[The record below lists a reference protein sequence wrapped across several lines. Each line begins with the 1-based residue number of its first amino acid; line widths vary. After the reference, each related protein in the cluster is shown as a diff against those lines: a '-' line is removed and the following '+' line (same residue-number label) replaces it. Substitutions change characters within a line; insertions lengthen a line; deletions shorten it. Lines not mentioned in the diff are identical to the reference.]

1 MEEKELTKEESF
13 EIIKKMIIQAKRNY
27 SKGDSFHWLLWGW
40 VIMLANFGFYG
51 LEKYTAFDKPYLI
64 WLITIPAAIVS
75 VYYSSRRSKVSQV
88 INHFD
93 RLYGQVWLA
102 MGVSMFVT
110 ILFMSKLGYNHNG
123 VILLFAATGT
133 YISGQMLK
141 FTPLILG
148 AIALIITSV
157 ICLNVEI
164 VDQYLYGGIGIFV
177 GYLAPGYLLKSKES
191 E

>member
-1 MEEKELTKEESF
+1 
-13 EIIKKMIIQAKRNY
+13 
-27 SKGDSFHWLLWGW
+27 
-40 VIMLANFGFYG
+40 MLANFGFYG